1 MIDKDTVKL
10 SIIIPCYNEKNTIAE
25 IIDQILQL
33 NKIKKQI
40 IVVDDKSNDG
50 SEQIIKKY
58 ESKKK
63 IEAIY
68 HDFNQGKGASI
79 ISAKRLINGTNEISV
94 TDSTT
99 TFGTNLVLPNNVNIG
114 SVGKSDAITISTAG
128 IAKMIKQ
135 LADDKLKVKLA
146 LSLHAANDEKR
157 NKIESEI
164 ILIAFDLNK
173 SSDLFK
179 SDPERYQVI
188 LNTQRFIRDI
198 DQLHLIDGDGNLI
211 RSAGNSVYK
220 KIENRAMQMV
230 INDDRPLKIINTF
243 ENKSAAVVRLSNY
256 ENTYL
261 YVLKYIDKNIS
272 NYLIK
277 SEEAVNF
284 YYTVENQNLGIRIS
298 FAIIYITL
306 VTLLLF
312 LSITIAIRFSSR
324 FFISINNLITASE
337 KIGKGNLDTKVP
349 DLKADIEMER
359 LNKNFNSM
367 IDRLKNQQEKLLTNE
382 RHEAWENV
390 ARKLAHEIKNPLTPI
405 QLTIDNLKTKYLPNI
420 ENEKQE
426 KYLNNLKT
434 ILKQIKQIENLVNE
448 FSDFAR
454 MPKPLFKPNN
464 LNVVIKEN
472 INLVNKFD
480 SSVKIRLVN
489 HLSKDV
495 IIKFDNEQFNRLFFN
510 LIKNSVESIQ
520 EKAEKDSKTDKNID
534 IEIRQRR
541 DYININIVDTGTGFK
556 NKKTKDIIKPYF
568 TTKEKG
574 TGLGLSIVDKII
586 SDHEGSIKFLN
597 HKNGA
602 KIQIIIPYKK

>member
-1 MIDKDTVKL
+1 MFALLKRNLFIIVIFILTISLAFITFLTFIDKSFIKL
-10 SIIIPCYNEKNTIAE
+10 NEDNLEILLISNIILVIIFFVLIFIDIKNSIKNNINVRGSVANRKYIISFALFTLIPSLLIAIFSLFIFSFALDKYFNEKITTAVN
-25 IIDQILQL
+25 
-33 NKIKKQI
+33 N
-40 IVVDDKSNDG
+40 S
-50 SEQIIKKY
+50 Y
-58 ESKKK
+58 E
-63 IEAIY
+63 
-68 HDFNQGKGASI
+68 
-79 ISAKRLINGTNEISV
+79 
-94 TDSTT
+94 
-99 TFGTNLVLPNNVNIG
+99 
-114 SVGKSDAITISTAG
+114 
-128 IAKMIKQ
+128 IAKNY
-135 LADDKLKVKLA
+135 V
-146 LSLHAANDEKR
+146 DEKR

-164 ILIAFDLNK
+164 VLIAFDLNK
-173 SSDLFK
+173 YSELYSSNPDRF
-179 SDPERYQVI
+179 QQI
-188 LNTQRFIRDI
+188 INTQRYLRDI
-198 DQLHLIDGDGNLI
+198 DQLHLINGEGQLI
-211 RSAGNSVYK
+211 LSAADIKYK
-220 KIENRAMQMV
+220 KIEDRAMKMV
-230 INDDRPLKIINTF
+230 KNDDRPLKIINTF
-243 ENKSAAVVRLSNY
+243 ENKSAAVIRLSNFD
-256 ENTYL
+256 NTFL
-261 YVLKYIDKNIS
+261 YVLKYFDKDIS
-272 NYLIK
+272 NYLIE

-298 FAIIYITL
+298 FAIIYVTL

-324 FFISINNLITASE
+324 FFISINNLISASE
-337 KIGKGNLDTKVP
+337 SIGKGNLDTKVP

-420 ENEKQE
+420 ENERKE

-434 ILKQIKQIENLVNE
+434 ILKQINQIENLVNE

-464 LNVVIKEN
+464 LDSVIKDN

-489 HLSKDV
+489 HLSKEV
-495 IIKFDNEQFNRLFFN
+495 VLNFDNEQFNRLFFN

-520 EKAEKDSKTDKNID
+520 EKVEKDSKTVKNID

-541 DYININIVDTGTGFK
+541 DYININIIDTGTGFK
-556 NKKTKDIIKPYF
+556 NKTTKDIIKPYF

-602 KIQIIIPYKK
+602 KIQIIIPYNK

>member
-1 MIDKDTVKL
+1 MFALLKRNL
-10 SIIIPCYNEKNTIAE
+10 F
-25 IIDQILQL
+25 
-33 NKIKKQI
+33 I
-40 IVVDDKSNDG
+40 IVIFILTISLAFLTFLTFINKSFIRLNDENLEILLISNIFLVLIFFILIFVDIKNSIKNNINVRGSIANRKYIVSFALFTLIPSLLISIFSLFIFSFALDKYFD
-50 SEQIIKKY
+50 
-58 ESKKK
+58 KK
-63 IEAIY
+63 I
-68 HDFNQGKGASI
+68 
-79 ISAKRLINGTNEISV
+79 
-94 TDSTT
+94 TT
-99 TFGTNLVLPNNVNIG
+99 AVNN
-114 SVGKSDAITISTAG
+114 SYE
-128 IAKMIKQ
+128 IAKNY
-135 LADDKLKVKLA
+135 L
-146 LSLHAANDEKR
+146 DEKR

-164 ILIAFDLNK
+164 VLIAFDLNK
-173 SSDLFK
+173 YSDLYN
-179 SDPERYQVI
+179 SNPERFQLI
-188 LNTQRFIRDI
+188 LNTQRYLRDI
-198 DQLHLIDGDGNLI
+198 DQLHLIDGGGRLI
-211 RSAGNSVYK
+211 QSAVNSVYK
-220 KIENRAMQMV
+220 QIEDRAMQMV
-230 INDDRPLKIINTF
+230 KNDDRPLKIIITF
-243 ENKSAAVVRLSNY
+243 ENKSAAVVRLSNFD
-256 ENTYL
+256 NTFL
-261 YVLKYIDKNIS
+261 YVVKFIDKNIS

-298 FAIIYITL
+298 FAIIYVTL

-337 KIGKGNLDTKVP
+337 NIGKGNLDTKVP
-349 DLKADIEMER
+349 DLRADIEMER

-367 IDRLKNQQEKLLTNE
+367 IERLKNQQEKLLTNE

-405 QLTIDNLKTKYLPNI
+405 QLTIDNLKTKYLPSV

-426 KYLNNLKT
+426 KYLNSLKT

-454 MPKPLFKPNN
+454 MPKPLFKQNN
-464 LNVVIKEN
+464 LNLVIMDN

-480 SSVKIRLVN
+480 SSIKIRLVN

-495 IIKFDNEQFNRLFFN
+495 ILKFDNEQFNRLFFN
-510 LIKNSVESIQ
+510 LIKNSLESIQ
-520 EKAEKDSKTDKNID
+520 EKTEKDSKIVKNID

-541 DYININIVDTGTGFK
+541 DYINVNILDTGTGFK

-586 SDHEGSIKFLN
+586 SDHGGSIKFLN

-602 KIQIIIPYKK
+602 KIQILIPFKK

>member
-1 MIDKDTVKL
+1 MFALLKRNLFIIAIFILTISLAFLTFLTFINKSFIKLNDENLEVLLISNIVLVLIFFVLIFIDIRN
-10 SIIIPCYNEKNTIAE
+10 SIKNNINVRGSIANRKYIVSFALFTLIPSLLIA
-25 IIDQILQL
+25 IFSLFIFSFAL
-33 NKIKKQI
+33 
-40 IVVDDKSNDG
+40 DKYFD
-50 SEQIIKKY
+50 
-58 ESKKK
+58 KK
-63 IEAIY
+63 I
-68 HDFNQGKGASI
+68 
-79 ISAKRLINGTNEISV
+79 
-94 TDSTT
+94 TT
-99 TFGTNLVLPNNVNIG
+99 AVNN
-114 SVGKSDAITISTAG
+114 SYE
-128 IAKMIKQ
+128 IAKNY
-135 LADDKLKVKLA
+135 V
-146 LSLHAANDEKR
+146 DEKR

-164 ILIAFDLNK
+164 VLIAFDLNK
-173 SSDLFK
+173 YSELFK
-179 SDPERYQVI
+179 SDPERFQII
-188 LNTQRFIRDI
+188 LNTQRYLRDI
-198 DQLHLIDGDGNLI
+198 DQLHLIDQDGNLI
-211 RSAGNSVYK
+211 RSAAKSKYK
-220 KIENRAMQMV
+220 KIEDRAIRMV
-230 INDDRPLKIINTF
+230 KNDDRPLKIINTF
-243 ENKSAAVVRLSNY
+243 ENKSAAVVRLSSF
-256 ENTYL
+256 ENTFL
-261 YVLKYIDKNIS
+261 YVLKNIDKNIS

-298 FAIIYITL
+298 FAIIYVTL

-337 KIGKGNLDTKVP
+337 SIGKGNLDTKVP
-349 DLKADIEMER
+349 DLKADIEMEK
-359 LNKNFNSM
+359 LNKNFNLM
-367 IDRLKNQQEKLLTNE
+367 IERLKYQQEKLLTNE

-405 QLTIDNLKTKYLPNI
+405 QLTIDNLKTKYLPNV
-420 ENEKQE
+420 ENEKKE
-426 KYLNNLKT
+426 KFLSNLKT

-454 MPKPLFKPNN
+454 MPKPLFKQNN
-464 LNVVIKEN
+464 LNIVIKDN

-480 SSVKIRLVN
+480 TTIKIRLVN

-495 IIKFDNEQFNRLFFN
+495 IMKFDNEQFNRLFFN
-510 LIKNSVESIQ
+510 LIKNSLESIQ
-520 EKAEKDSKTDKNID
+520 EKAEKDSKTGKNID

-602 KIQIIIPYKK
+602 KIQIIIPYTK